1 MTTWILLRGLTRE
14 HGHWGHFP
22 ALLAQAMPH
31 ARVHAPDLPGTGQR
45 HRERSPAT
53 VADIASAVRA
63 ELRREVLVPP
73 YRLLGLSL
81 GGMVA
86 AHWAATWPDEIEGC
100 VLVNTSTRLGSAWH
114 QRLQPRQ
121 IPGLLASLF
130 DGDVRRAEQ
139 RILSATSNQPEAH
152 ADVLAQWLRIRR
164 DRPVSV
170 GNALRQLTAAAR
182 FRPAIEAPP
191 PPTLVIVSRADRLV
205 DPACSQALARAWR
218 VPLLEHPSAGHD
230 LALDDPTWL
239 ATQLALWQ
247 PGRPA
252 VMPTVTPL

>member
-53 VADIASAVRA
+53 VADIAAAVRA
-63 ELRREVLVPP
+63 ELRREALVPP

-100 VLVNTSTRLGSAWH
+100 VLVNTSTRWAA
-114 QRLQPRQ
+114 
-121 IPGLLASLF
+121 PGTSGCSLRRSP
-130 DGDVRRAEQ
+130 GCWPACSMPNARRAEQ
-139 RILSATSNQPEAH
+139 RILAATSNRPEAH
-152 ADVLAQWLRIRR
+152 AEVLAAWLRIRR
-164 DRPVSV
+164 ERPVSV
-170 GNALRQLTAAAR
+170 GNALRQLAAAVR
-182 FRPAIEAPP
+182 FRPVSETPP
-191 PPTLVIVSRADRLV
+191 SPTLVIVSRADRLV
-205 DPACSQALARAWR
+205 DPACSQALARAWQ
-218 VPLLEHPSAGHD
+218 VPQRAHPSAGHD
-230 LALDDPTWL
+230 LALDDPDWL
-239 ATQLALWQ
+239 VTQLATWQ
-247 PGRPA
+247 PHRHA
-252 VMPTVTPL
+252 VTPPVTPL

>member
-22 ALLAQAMPH
+22 ALLAQAVPH

-45 HRERSPAT
+45 HRARSPAT
-53 VADIASAVRA
+53 VADIAAAVRA
-63 ELRREVLVPP
+63 ELRREALVPP

-114 QRLQPRQ
+114 QRLQPAQ

-130 DGDVRRAEQ
+130 DANARRAEQ
-139 RILSATSNQPEAH
+139 RILAATSNRPEAH
-152 ADVLAQWLRIRR
+152 AEVLAAWLRIRR
-164 DRPVSV
+164 ERPVSV
-170 GNALRQLTAAAR
+170 GNALRQLAAAMR
-182 FRPAIEAPP
+182 FRPVSETPP
-191 PPTLVIVSRADRLV
+191 SPTLVIVSRADRLV
-205 DPACSQALARAWR
+205 DPACSQALARAWQ
-218 VPLLEHPSAGHD
+218 VPLRAHPSAGHD
-230 LALDDPTWL
+230 LAMDDPDWL
-239 ATQLALWQ
+239 VTQLATWQ
-247 PGRPA
+247 PHRRA
-252 VMPTVTPL
+252 VTPPVTPL